1 MIGID
6 AYKKNDLVMVH
17 LKAVSLMRIKKYCIY

>member
-6 AYKKNDLVMVH
+6 AYKKNDLVIVH
-17 LKAVSLMRIKKYCIY
+17 LKAVSLMKMNKEI

>member
-17 LKAVSLMRIKKYCIY
+17 LKAVSLMKMNKEI